1 MTIEENN
8 GPAAPYQGPSAN
20 SATQGHGS
28 KQEQDAVQSEA
39 ELGVDSVPSDS
50 DQDGLDEGGHGAA
63 KTD

>member
-28 KQEQDAVQSEA
+28 KQEQDAVQSET
-39 ELGVDSVPSDS
+39 ERGVDSTAD
-50 DQDGLDEGGHGAA
+50 DQDSPDEGRQGAGKA
-63 KTD
+63 D

>member
-39 ELGVDSVPSDS
+39 ERDVDSTAD
-50 DQDGLDEGGHGAA
+50 DQDSPDEGGQGAG